1 MSTRKRADGEGSISY
16 HASKRLWVAMIS
28 LPGGKRRYLYAR
40 TRKEAADRLAQAL
53 QSQRRGIRVTSHK
66 QTVASYLDRWLAQSV
81 KPNVRPWTYKGY
93 EAVVRVH
100 LVPTLG
106 RVELLDLTPQQVQD
120 LLGRKLAEG
129 LAPKT
134 VQSIR
139 GVLRSALNEAMRWD
153 LISRN
158 AAALARAP
166 RAERKPISPLGPD
179 EARQLLAAAALD
191 RLGALYTVALAMGL
205 RQGEALGLTWDR
217 VDLESSVI
225 RVDRQLQ
232 RVDGKPELVSLK
244 TPQSRRELPLPASV
258 AERIVQHKQA
268 QAAERAA
275 AGSRWRDTDLVFT
288 TTIGTGL
295 DGPTVTKAFQR
306 LLKDS
311 GLARRRFHDLRH
323 SCASLLL
330 VQNVPPRV
338 VMEILGHSQIN
349 LTMNTYSHVL
359 PGLKVAA
366 AESMEMILAPA
377 RRR

>member
-306 LLKDS
+306 LLRIQGSPADDFTIF
-311 GLARRRFHDLRH
+311 G
-323 SCASLLL
+323 
-330 VQNVPPRV
+330 
-338 VMEILGHSQIN
+338 I
-349 LTMNTYSHVL
+349 
-359 PGLKVAA
+359 
-366 AESMEMILAPA
+366 PA
-377 RRR
+377 RACSWSRTFRRAS